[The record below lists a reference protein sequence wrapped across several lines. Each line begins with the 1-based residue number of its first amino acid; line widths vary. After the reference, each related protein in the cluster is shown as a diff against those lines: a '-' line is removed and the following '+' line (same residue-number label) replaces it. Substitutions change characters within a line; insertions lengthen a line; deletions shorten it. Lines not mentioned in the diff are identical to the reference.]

1 MVVIVEV
8 GVVVLGVEADVT
20 LVVVAVGEEVR
31 EFSFNF
37 NKKTVKA

>member
-1 MVVIVEV
+1 MLSARCLQVVVIVEV

-31 EFSFNF
+31 ESSFF
-37 NKKTVKA
+37 